1 MQPTLWKSYSAL
13 ALHYDD
19 ISFKSNQSH
28 NFLLH
33 HLKGNCFWLY
43 LIDLSVYTTVF
54 KFESHW
60 IKFQGDISTRS
71 WPSRP
76 HIVFGRGFP
85 VMSQGELLQWNNTF
99 CMGRGW
105 FKTQGMKG
113 ETGFSAWK
121 WSVLV
126 KTTRFL

>member
-1 MQPTLWKSYSAL
+1 MEKS
-13 ALHYDD
+13 
-19 ISFKSNQSH
+19 
-28 NFLLH
+28 FLI
-33 HLKGNCFWLY
+33 FWLY
-43 LIDLSVYTTVF
+43 LIDLGVYTTVF

-71 WPSRP
+71 WPSCP

-85 VMSQGELLQWNNTF
+85 VMSQGEFLQWNNTF
-99 CMGRGW
+99 SMGRGW
-105 FKTQGMKG
+105 FKAQGMKG